1 MKIKWKKDKEE
12 MAGAGKKEK
21 KILTPAEKKK
31 RRKRIIMGA
40 AAVCLALFIVS
51 RMMTPE
57 TLPVVMVRA
66 AQTATLEQTVDT
78 SGTIKTENRKTYFS
92 PLSAKISEC
101 RVSVGDAVAAGD
113 VLIAYDAADLQSR
126 IQEASLQNDEAYY
139 TYQDTVDKSN
149 ADAAEYGRSS
159 HDVAILEQQVEDWKV
174 EVRALKQ
181 YLTDMGCFLREAVN
195 DGHENAAEE
204 YQSKIDQATN
214 TLAVKEE
221 ELAEFESDLAE
232 QKGIQNSTEDTMLTA
247 NGRKQIEAT
256 KELAAMKAEKVK
268 EAAAQVSEGLK
279 ADFGGI
285 ITDVKAVEGSV
296 IEESGEL
303 LTIESNE
310 DVCVEISLSKS
321 DLEKVHEGQKAV
333 ITVVGR
339 EYEGTV
345 TRINRSA
352 SKNDKGAS
360 VVYGEIH
367 IDNPDENIFL
377 GVDAKIKIQG
387 QVAEDVIAVPL
398 EAVNVGRDG
407 SFVYIVNN
415 GVMETRT
422 VETGIATM
430 DLVEIK
436 SGLNGDEQ
444 IVLNNSLGLEEGAQV
459 TPMEG

>member
-1 MKIKWKKDKEE
+1 M
-12 MAGAGKKEK
+12 
-21 KILTPAEKKK
+21 
-31 RRKRIIMGA
+31 
-40 AAVCLALFIVS
+40 LFRS
-51 RMMTPE
+51 
-57 TLPVVMVRA
+57 
-66 AQTATLEQTVDT
+66 
-78 SGTIKTENRKTYFS
+78 
-92 PLSAKISEC
+92 
-101 RVSVGDAVAAGD
+101 
-113 VLIAYDAADLQSR
+113 
-126 IQEASLQNDEAYY
+126 
-139 TYQDTVDKSN
+139 
-149 ADAAEYGRSS
+149 GRSS
-159 HDVAILEQQVEDWKV
+159 HDVAILEQQVEDWKA

-333 ITVVGR
+333 ITV
-339 EYEGTV
+339 
-345 TRINRSA
+345 RS
-352 SKNDKGAS
+352 
-360 VVYGEIH
+360 
-367 IDNPDENIFL
+367 
-377 GVDAKIKIQG
+377 
-387 QVAEDVIAVPL
+387 
-398 EAVNVGRDG
+398 
-407 SFVYIVNN
+407 
-415 GVMETRT
+415 
-422 VETGIATM
+422 
-430 DLVEIK
+430 
-436 SGLNGDEQ
+436 
-444 IVLNNSLGLEEGAQV
+444 EEHTSELQSQR
-459 TPMEG
+459 